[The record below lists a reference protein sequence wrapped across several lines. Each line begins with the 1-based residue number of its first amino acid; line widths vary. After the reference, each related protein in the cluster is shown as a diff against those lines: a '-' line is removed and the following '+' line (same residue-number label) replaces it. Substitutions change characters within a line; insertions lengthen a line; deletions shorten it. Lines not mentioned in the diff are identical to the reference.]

1 MATVALAVA
10 QKPTEFATVGFSAAE
25 KVLQAVIIVICVI
38 LLLTSIILL
47 SASSWKSGLI
57 VGLIAV
63 CGLAGTIFW
72 IRSGRAFE
80 EKAALIKQAE
90 RPQPYPSQPYPSRPP
105 YVGRV
110 PARNLQPRKYGRG
123 EDIPDLEEFEV
134 KADGGD
140 CGCGETFKM
149 E

>member
-25 KVLQAVIIVICVI
+25 KVLQAIIIVICVI

-90 RPQPYPSQPYPSRPP
+90 RPQQTQPYPSRPP

-110 PARNLQPRKYGRG
+110 PVRNLQPRKYGRG